1 MSGAGWDLAAYFDLG
16 GLDSSASA
24 SDARR
29 VTKPVAA
36 RYDGA
41 TKAFPLDDDG
51 RVYAEHP
58 VDQGVALAL
67 LTLFGKMTAAPG
79 SGTRIKTIT
88 YAGGPRLVEQVK
100 AFCREAVKRW
110 TDAGDIREDSITVT
124 IPATG
129 ALSVIYAYTR
139 LKDSGDRRR
148 GVPGVV
154 RMGG

>member
-16 GLDSSASA
+16 GLDASASA
-24 SDARR
+24 SDPRR

-36 RYDGA
+36 RFDGA
-41 TKAFPLDDDG
+41 TRTFVFDDDG
-51 RVYAEHP
+51 RMLAEHP

-67 LTLFGKMTAAPG
+67 LTAFGKMTAAPG

-88 YAGGPRLVEQVK
+88 YAGGPRLDEQVRTY
-100 AFCREAVKRW
+100 CREAVQRW

-124 IPATG
+124 VPRYG
-129 ALSVIYAYTR
+129 ALSVVYAYTR

-148 GVPGVV
+148 GVPGSV
-154 RMGG
+154 RLGG